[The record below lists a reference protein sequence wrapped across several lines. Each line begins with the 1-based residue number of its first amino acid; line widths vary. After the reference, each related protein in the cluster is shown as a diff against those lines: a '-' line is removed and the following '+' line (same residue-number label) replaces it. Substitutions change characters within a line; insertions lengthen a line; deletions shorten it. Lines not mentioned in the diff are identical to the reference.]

1 MTDRRGLSSLRGRL
15 TIVYFILITTATA
28 ALGLQVYRW
37 TAADLISER
46 RIRLL
51 TEARITADAVSP
63 EQDEAVGR
71 VLEGFARRFGG
82 RILFIDGAERVRA
95 DSLQFSSPEVSLVN
109 TQMDLDEIRY
119 ALGGDAQAS
128 VYQLSSGEYVLYAAA
143 PVVRAGEIRGTVLI
157 SSSLAPVMDTLSLLV
172 RRLVLTGV
180 GIVVVFLA
188 VTWYIALRLTSPL
201 EDLTRAARRLGSGDL
216 DSRVQVRSRDEV
228 GDLAQTFNRM
238 ADQVQEHDLAQRQF
252 ISDASHELR
261 SPVSSALLLVDAIDA
276 QVKGP
281 QHLLGRL
288 REQLERMGRLV
299 NQLLE
304 LARLAEW
311 EAAAQEDGE
320 PEYADVSHVVNRV
333 YRRMEPVAESEKVQM
348 RRDITGNPVA
358 TGEEENL
365 ERIVQNLVEN
375 AIKYTPSGGTVK
387 ISAGHD
393 SKGQVVLRIADD
405 GVGIPSDALPHIF
418 DRFYRADPSRSREQG
433 GFGLGLAIVRRRV
446 EAMGGNVE
454 VNSKP
459 DQGTSFTI
467 KLRSLSHP

>member
-1 MTDRRGLSSLRGRL
+1 MTDRKGLSSLRGRL

-63 EQDEAVGR
+63 EQDEAVGK

-82 RILFIDGAERVRA
+82 RILFTDRAERVRA
-95 DSLQFSSPEVSLVN
+95 DSLQFSSPEMSLVN
-109 TQMDLDEIRY
+109 TQMDLDEVRS

-143 PVVRAGEIRGTVLI
+143 PVVRAGEIQGTVLI
-157 SSSLAPVMDTLSLLV
+157 SSSLAPVMEALSLLV
-172 RRLVLTGV
+172 RRLVLTGL
-180 GIVVVFLA
+180 GIVAVFLA
-188 VTWYIALRLTSPL
+188 VTWYLALRLTSPL
-201 EDLTRAARRLGSGDL
+201 EDLTQAARLLGSGNL
-216 DSRVQVRSRDEV
+216 DSRVQIRLRDEV
-228 GDLAQTFNRM
+228 GDLAQTFNQM

-276 QVKGP
+276 QAKDP
-281 QHLLGRL
+281 QPLLGRL

-311 EAAAQEDGE
+311 ETAPGEGGE

-333 YRRMEPVAESEKVQM
+333 YRRMEPVAESKKVQIQ
-348 RRDITGNPVA
+348 RGIVGNPVA

-375 AIKYTPSGGTVK
+375 AIKYTPPGGTVR
-387 ISAGHD
+387 ISAVHD
-393 SKGQVVLRIADD
+393 SDDQVVLHIADD

-454 VNSKP
+454 VDSKT
-459 DQGTSFTI
+459 DQGTCFTI
-467 KLRSLSHP
+467 RLRSLSHP